1 MEVIT
6 IGIPPIADTARNLP
20 NEFIIE
26 IPIIVSDTQSRESV
40 FVEIEEKSI

>member
-6 IGIPPIADTARNLP
+6 IGIPPIADTARNLS

-26 IPIIVSDTQSRESV
+26 IPIIISNTQSGESI
-40 FVEIEEKSI
+40 FKEVEESI